1 MYQKPTAPRSIR
13 EVFADAMSIY
23 KSTARSTWILA
34 FALELAATV
43 PWLLWQRDRA
53 PVLSSDLL
61 SGDLLSGDLLS
72 GEQLSG
78 SLPNVLVAL
87 PSSPAVWLAILIAIP
102 IYGILYSALI
112 ANVNGT
118 ATGQAA
124 SAAGA
129 VRMGVRLLPR
139 TLLLGFL
146 VVCIVG
152 AGLLLLLVP
161 GIYWAVT
168 LQLSF
173 VALVVEEAGVPQ
185 SMARSR
191 DLIKGHWGR
200 AATLVSYVALINM
213 AAYLAVSLITGIV
226 ALIFGAGASST
237 SAVSQ
242 LLSLAA
248 DTLVAPLYPAVFV
261 AMYYDLKLRKNSAG
275 LPVVDRAAAP

>member
-1 MYQKPTAPRSIR
+1 MYAKPTAPRSVG
-13 EVFADAMSIY
+13 EVFADAISIY
-23 KSTARSTWILA
+23 KSSARSTWMLA
-34 FALELAATV
+34 FALEFVATV
-43 PWLLWQRDRA
+43 PWLIWQRERA
-53 PVLSSDLL
+53 PVLPSDLLSDDLLSSDLL
-61 SGDLLSGDLLS
+61 SGDLLSGIAT
-72 GEQLSG
+72 
-78 SLPNVLVAL
+78 NVPAAL
-87 PSSPAVWLAILIAIP
+87 PSSPTAWLAILIAIP
-102 IYGILYSALI
+102 IYGIFYSALI
-112 ANVNGT
+112 ANVNGI

-129 VRMGVRLLPR
+129 VRLGVRLLPG

-173 VALVVEEAGVPQ
+173 VALVVEEAGVSQ
-185 SMARSR
+185 SMAHSR
-191 DLIKGHWGR
+191 GLIKGHWGR

-226 ALIFGAGASST
+226 ALIFGAGESST

-275 LPVVDRAAAP
+275 LPVVDPAAAR

>member
-1 MYQKPTAPRSIR
+1 MYEKPTAPRSIR

-34 FALELAATV
+34 FTLELVATV
-43 PWLLWQRDRA
+43 PWFLWQRERA

-72 GEQLSG
+72 GEPLSG
-78 SLPNVLVAL
+78 TLPNVLTAL
-87 PSSPAVWLAILIAIP
+87 PSSPTVWLAMLIAIP

-112 ANVNGT
+112 ANVNGI

-129 VRMGVRLLPR
+129 VRTGVRLLPR

-173 VALVVEEAGVPQ
+173 VALVVEEAGVSQ

-191 DLIKGHWGR
+191 GLIKGHWGR
-200 AATLVSYVALINM
+200 AATLVSYVALINL
-213 AAYLAVSLITGIV
+213 AAYVAVSLITGIV
-226 ALIFGAGASST
+226 GLIFGAGEA

-261 AMYYDLKLRKNSAG
+261 AMYYDLKLRN
-275 LPVVDRAAAP
+275 AAATP

>member
-1 MYQKPTAPRSIR
+1 MYAKPTAPRSVG
-13 EVFADAMSIY
+13 EVFADAISIY
-23 KSTARSTWILA
+23 KSGARSTWMLA
-34 FALELAATV
+34 FALEFVATV
-43 PWLLWQRDRA
+43 PWLLWQRERA
-53 PVLSSDLL
+53 PVLPSDLL
-61 SGDLLSGDLLS
+61 SDDLLSSDPLSGGLLS
-72 GEQLSG
+72 GIVT
-78 SLPNVLVAL
+78 NVPAAL
-87 PSSPAVWLAILIAIP
+87 PSSPTVWLAILIAIP
-102 IYGILYSALI
+102 VYGIFYSALF
-112 ANVNGT
+112 ANVNRI

-146 VVCIVG
+146 VICIVG
-152 AGLLLLLVP
+152 VGLLLLLVP

-173 VALVVEEAGVPQ
+173 VALVVEEVGVSQ

-191 DLIKGHWGR
+191 GLIKGHWGR
-200 AATLVSYVALINM
+200 AATLVSYVALINV
-213 AAYLAVSLITGIV
+213 AAYLAVSLITAVV
-226 ALIFGAGASST
+226 AQIFGAGGSLT

-261 AMYYDLKLRKNSAG
+261 AMYYDLKLRE
-275 LPVVDRAAAP
+275 AAERSMAKAV

>member
-1 MYQKPTAPRSIR
+1 MYEKPTAPRSIR

-23 KSTARSTWILA
+23 KSSARSTWMLA
-34 FALELAATV
+34 FTLELVATV
-43 PWLLWQRDRA
+43 PWFLWQRERA

-61 SGDLLSGDLLS
+61 SGDLVSGDLLS
-72 GEQLSG
+72 GDLVSG
-78 SLPNVLVAL
+78 TLPNVLTAL
-87 PSSPAVWLAILIAIP
+87 PSSPTVWLAMLIAIP
-102 IYGILYSALI
+102 VYGILYSALI
-112 ANVNGT
+112 ANVNGI

-124 SAAGA
+124 SAADA
-129 VRMGVRLLPR
+129 VHTGVRLLPR

-146 VVCIVG
+146 VICIVG

-173 VALVVEEAGVPQ
+173 VALVVEEGGVSP

-191 DLIKGHWGR
+191 GLIKGHWGR
-200 AATLVSYVALINM
+200 AATLVTYVALINL
-213 AAYLAVSLITGIV
+213 AAYVAVSLITGIV
-226 ALIFGAGASST
+226 GLIFGAGEA

-248 DTLVAPLYPAVFV
+248 DTLVAPLSPAVFV
-261 AMYYDLKLRKNSAG
+261 AMYYDLKLRKDRAG
-275 LPVVDRAAAP
+275 LVVDAAATR

>member
-1 MYQKPTAPRSIR
+1 MYAKPTAPRSVG
-13 EVFADAMSIY
+13 EVFADAISIY
-23 KSTARSTWILA
+23 KSSARSTWMLA
-34 FALELAATV
+34 FALEFVATV
-43 PWLLWQRDRA
+43 PWLIWQRERA
-53 PVLSSDLL
+53 PVLPSDLLSDDLLSSDLL
-61 SGDLLSGDLLS
+61 SGDLLSGIAT
-72 GEQLSG
+72 
-78 SLPNVLVAL
+78 NVPAAL
-87 PSSPAVWLAILIAIP
+87 PSSPTAWLAILIAIP
-102 IYGILYSALI
+102 IYGIFYSALI
-112 ANVNGT
+112 ANVNGI

-146 VVCIVG
+146 VICIVG
-152 AGLLLLLVP
+152 VGLLLLLVP

-173 VALVVEEAGVPQ
+173 VALVVEGAGVSQ

-191 DLIKGHWGR
+191 GLIKGHWGR
-200 AATLVSYVALINM
+200 AATLVSYVALINV
-213 AAYLAVSLITGIV
+213 AAYLAVSLITAVV
-226 ALIFGAGASST
+226 AQIFGAGGSLT

-261 AMYYDLKLRKNSAG
+261 AMYYDLKLRE
-275 LPVVDRAAAP
+275 AAERSMAKAV

>member
-1 MYQKPTAPRSIR
+1 MYEKPTTPRSIR

-23 KSTARSTWILA
+23 KSAARSTWMLA
-34 FALELAATV
+34 FALELVATV
-43 PWLLWQRDRA
+43 PVFFWQRDRA
-53 PVLSSDLL
+53 PLLSSDLL
-61 SGDLLSGDLLS
+61 SSDLLS

-78 SLPNVLVAL
+78 TLPNVLVAL
-87 PSSPAVWLAILIAIP
+87 PSSPTVWLALLVAIP

-112 ANVNGT
+112 SNVNGI

-129 VRMGVRLLPR
+129 VRLGVRLLPR

-146 VVCIVG
+146 VICIVG
-152 AGLLLLLVP
+152 VGLLLLLAP

-173 VALVVEEAGVPQ
+173 VALVVEEAGVSQ
-185 SMARSR
+185 CMATSR
-191 DLIKGHWGR
+191 GLIKGHWGR

-213 AAYLAVSLITGIV
+213 AAYLAVSLITGVV
-226 ALIFGAGASST
+226 ALIFGAGESST
-237 SAVSQ
+237 SAFSQ

-261 AMYYDLKLRKNSAG
+261 AMYYDLKLRKDRTG
-275 LPVVDRAAAP
+275 LAVVDAAATP

>member
-43 PWLLWQRDRA
+43 PWLLWQRERA

-72 GEQLSG
+72 GDQLA
-78 SLPNVLVAL
+78 LPNVLVAL

-112 ANVNGT
+112 ANVNGI
-118 ATGQAA
+118 ATGQAV
-124 SAAGA
+124 SAADA
-129 VRMGVRLLPR
+129 LRMGARLLPR

-146 VVCIVG
+146 VIGIVVV
-152 AGLLLLLVP
+152 GLLLLLVP
-161 GIYWAVT
+161 GIYWAVS

-173 VALVVEEAGVPQ
+173 VALVVEDAGVPQ

-191 DLIKGHWGR
+191 GLIKGHWGR
-200 AATLVSYVALINM
+200 AATLVSYVALINL
-213 AAYLAVSLITGIV
+213 AAYLAVSLITGVV
-226 ALIFGAGASST
+226 ALIFGAGGSAT
-237 SAVSQ
+237 SAVAE

-248 DTLVAPLYPAVFV
+248 DTVVAPLYPAVFV
-261 AMYYDLKLRKNSAG
+261 AMYYDFKSRE
-275 LPVVDRAAAP
+275 AAERSMAKAV

>member
-1 MYQKPTAPRSIR
+1 MYEKPTAPRSIR

-23 KSTARSTWILA
+23 KSSARSTWMLA
-34 FALELAATV
+34 FTLELVATV
-43 PWLLWQRDRA
+43 PWFLWQRERA

-61 SGDLLSGDLLS
+61 SGDLVTGDLLS
-72 GEQLSG
+72 GDLVSG
-78 SLPNVLVAL
+78 TLPNVLTAL
-87 PSSPAVWLAILIAIP
+87 PSSPTVWLAILIAIP

-112 ANVNGT
+112 ANVNGI

-124 SAAGA
+124 SAADA
-129 VRMGVRLLPR
+129 VRTGVRLLPR

-146 VVCIVG
+146 VICIVG

-173 VALVVEEAGVPQ
+173 VALVVEEAGVSQ
-185 SMARSR
+185 SMAQSR

-200 AATLVSYVALINM
+200 AATLVTYVALINL
-213 AAYLAVSLITGIV
+213 AAYVAVSMISGIV
-226 ALIFGAGASST
+226 GLIFGAGQA

-261 AMYYDLKLRKNSAG
+261 AMYYDLKLRKGRAG
-275 LPVVDRAAAP
+275 LAVDAAATR